1 VQEVRRLRQ
10 ERGWNQTE
18 LAFRSRLAPSVISQI
33 ENGKRNPSAGT
44 LKKLAKA
51 LEVEVADL
59 FPKAQSPLPLEQ
71 SASPGRSLKKIHT
84 EAGCSTTWLVMPEAE
99 WRAAWSPDLSPREA
113 MRIVHEMTAE
123 ISALK
128 PLMDKQERGLPWSR
142 RMLSGHFREA
152 WWRYFDGL
160 ERAKARGEAAG
171 LIGPEGTPKDLAK
184 MLGQEPVK
192 SLDELMLADSA

>member
-59 FPKAQSPLPLEQ
+59 FLVSPE
-71 SASPGRSLKKIHT
+71 RSLKKFHA
-84 EAGCSTTWLVMPEAE
+84 EARCATTWLVMPEAE
-99 WRAAWSPDLSPREA
+99 WRAVWSPDLSPREA
-113 MRIVHEMTAE
+113 MSIVQEMTAE

-128 PLMDKQERGLPWSR
+128 PLMDMQERGLPWSR
-142 RMLSGHFREA
+142 RMFSGHFREA

-192 SLDELMLADSA
+192 SLDELMLAASA